1 MSGFNHNNI
10 KYEIASPCDQDW
22 SDMTGDDKC
31 RHCDLCDKKVF
42 NLSSMTE
49 SEVSSLIQGSEDICV
64 RLYKR
69 EDGTVLTEDCP
80 VGLAAVR
87 KYLKQK
93 QFAAAALCF
102 VAIIFSNFSFAG
114 DKKRLMGKRV
124 ATTMELEMG
133 EMEVQVEEKP
143 TEIETV
149 EPETDWDYEKKEKK
163 SERIEHMV
171 MGGLAPIN
179 SSDSQ

>member
-1 MSGFNHNNI
+1 MSSFNHNNI

-93 QFAAAALCF
+93 QFVAAALCF
-102 VAIIFSNFSFAG
+102 VAIIFSNFTFAG
-114 DKKRLMGKRV
+114 DNKRLMGKRV
-124 ATTMELEMG
+124 AVSPEA
-133 EMEVQVEEKP
+133 
-143 TEIETV
+143 IETV
-149 EPETDWDYEKKEKK
+149 EPESDWDYEKKEKK
-163 SERIEHMV
+163 TEKAEPLPMM
-171 MGGLAPIN
+171 MGSIAQLEEE
-179 SSDSQ
+179 